1 MNHSKAQAS
10 YEMVLI
16 ATIII
21 VLTSVVLANFVPLKN
36 ETLGIAA
43 ARESAV
49 AELAATGK
57 PYIIQRID
65 FTKPSANEYKFTF
78 FTQNPVENLDLIM
91 DSAKINKICDAIKN
105 ATDKLWNFKIS
116 IK

>member
-65 FTKPSANEYKFTF
+65 FMKPVQGQYNFVA
-78 FTQNPVENLDLIM
+78 FTQNPGET
-91 DSAKINKICDAIKN
+91 INIPSIQPICNAISN
-105 ATDKLWNFKIS
+105 AS
-116 IK
+116 G